1 MHNQISHD
9 GGAARDSRRT
19 VGRDLCRD
27 GIDVILTFCAYA
39 TSYMPHVDDIKTT
52 CGEKTG
58 SPNVQFREHGARA
71 ASISREFQTFRAFE
85 KPQSFSG
92 VSFLHGK
99 ESPTLLVK
107 SST

>member
-1 MHNQISHD
+1 MHNQISHG

-39 TSYMPHVDDIKTT
+39 TSYMSHVDDIKTT

-71 ASISREFQTFRAFE
+71 ASIAREFQTFALFLLAKSYSVAFRE
-85 KPQSFSG
+85 
-92 VSFLHGK
+92 
-99 ESPTLLVK
+99 
-107 SST
+107 

>member
-27 GIDVILTFCAYA
+27 KIDVILTFCAYA
-39 TSYMPHVDDIKTT
+39 TSYLSHVDDIKTT

-71 ASISREFQTFRAFE
+71 ASISRERQTFALFALSTFVKKGLVFE
-85 KPQSFSG
+85 D
-92 VSFLHGK
+92 GK
-99 ESPTLLVK
+99 DARRRS
-107 SST
+107 

>member
-1 MHNQISHD
+1 MHNQISH
-9 GGAARDSRRT
+9 GGGTARDSRRT

-39 TSYMPHVDDIKTT
+39 TSYMSHVDDIKTT

-58 SPNVQFREHGARA
+58 SSNVQFREHGARA
-71 ASISREFQTFRAFE
+71 ASISREFQKFRAFSAS
-85 KPQSFSG
+85 KPQ
-92 VSFLHGK
+92 SFLHGK
-99 ESPTLLVK
+99 EPPTLLVK

>member
-1 MHNQISHD
+1 MHNQISHG

-39 TSYMPHVDDIKTT
+39 TSYMSHVDDIKTT

-58 SPNVQFREHGARA
+58 SPNVQFREHGGRA
-71 ASISREFQTFRAFE
+71 HHQFHVNFKLSR
-85 KPQSFSG
+85 
-92 VSFLHGK
+92 FLR
-99 ESPTLLVK
+99 SQL
-107 SST
+107 S

>member
-27 GIDVILTFCAYA
+27 GINVILTFCAYA
-39 TSYMPHVDDIKTT
+39 TSYMSHVDDIKTT

-71 ASISREFQTFRAFE
+71 ASISREFQTFRAFSAS
-85 KPQSFSG
+85 KPH
-92 VSFLHGK
+92 SFLHGK